1 MNKSRKLAYL
11 LATMAGICLLSAAA
25 LAAGYGNAPQPEP
38 VNDKDGSLFL
48 EALVPIVTQKIRTE
62 VFFRVDH
69 AYLAL
74 KTAAFS
80 LEVLANPALKMA
92 VFSLVHAKNV

>member
-38 VNDKDGSLFL
+38 VNDKDGSLF
-48 EALVPIVTQKIRTE
+48 PGGSCTNCDSK
-62 VFFRVDH
+62 D
-69 AYLAL
+69 
-74 KTAAFS
+74 KDGS
-80 LEVLANPALKMA
+80 LFPGGPCVSCTKDGSLFPGGPANHALKMA
-92 VFSLVHAKNV
+92 VFSLVHAKNA